1 MRIMANTRAT
11 ITGGVGAILIAV
23 VVAAIT
29 HGLDRYNWEQ
39 QHKTER
45 LEYREVQ
52 GEKVFDS
59 VAAAISRFTAAGAA
73 VDIYHQGDPVKVRD
87 SLTKVL
93 MTRMQEFEMQLPI
106 AAAKVKLYF
115 SDSTY
120 KTFDRTR
127 SLMSPVYFEAVNN
140 LLKRPPEPQEI
151 NAFAAFEK
159 HTTELATM
167 MESELANGITKK

>member
-1 MRIMANTRAT
+1 MANTRAT

-23 VVAAIT
+23 VVGAIT
-29 HGLDRYNWEQ
+29 HSLDRYNWEQ

-52 GEKVFDS
+52 AEKVFDS
-59 VAAAISRFTAAGAA
+59 VTASISRFTAAA
-73 VDIYHQGDPVKVRD
+73 VAVGIYSQAEPVRVRD
-87 SLTKVL
+87 SLVKVL
-93 MTRMQEFEMQLPI
+93 MTRMQEFEVQLPI

-127 SLMSPVYFEAVNN
+127 FLMSRVYCEAVDN
-140 LLKRPPEPQEI
+140 LPKRPPERDEI
-151 NAFAAFEK
+151 KALVAFDK
-159 HTTELATM
+159 HMTELATM